1 MRKIIF
7 FLIVLVSF
15 LGQAQKMD
23 SLFVNANKLYQQE
36 DYLNAL
42 ELYQKIESQDFASS
56 ELYFNMANVFYRT
69 NQVAPSI
76 FYYEKALILDPN
88 NSDIKFNLAFA
99 KRMTLDD
106 IEALPKSLG
115 QRFRD
120 GIVLQFTYNTWALIS
135 IGFAFVFAILFLL
148 YHFSYSTNIKRI
160 YFITSGLCVIF
171 ALMSILFTYQNY
183 RYVQNT
189 RMAIIFEQLAQVKS
203 APTKSGD
210 VNFELHEG
218 TKVYILESLDD
229 WLKIRIADGK
239 TGWIN
244 EKALR
249 EL

>member
-1 MRKIIF
+1 MKKVVF
-7 FLIVLVSF
+7 FLIILVAQM
-15 LGQAQKMD
+15 GQSQKLD
-23 SLFVNANKLYQQE
+23 SLFVKANKLYQEE
-36 DYLNAL
+36 DYLKAL
-42 ELYQKIESQDFASS
+42 ELYQEIENQDVESA
-56 ELYFNMANVFYRT
+56 ELYFNMANVYYRT

-76 FYYEKALILDPN
+76 YYFEKALLLDPN
-88 NSDIKFNLAFA
+88 NKDINFNLKFA

-106 IEALPKSLG
+106 IEALPKSIG

-120 GIVLQFTYNTWALIS
+120 GIVLKFTYDTWALIT
-135 IGFAFVFAILFLL
+135 IVFAFVFAILFLL
-148 YHFSYSTNIKRI
+148 YHFSYGTGTKRI
-160 YFITSGLCVIF
+160 YFITSGLCVVFVLI
-171 ALMSILFTYQNY
+171 SVLFTYQNY
-183 RYVQNT
+183 HYVQNT
-189 RMAIIFEQLAQVKS
+189 RTAIIFEQLAQVKS